1 MASHAPLDDWS
12 PLDPTQRA
20 AQVLGLREW
29 LMQRERRDDLAP
41 RVLDLG
47 CGDGCVIE
55 SLLAGGGAF
64 LGLDADARA
73 RRAAR
78 RRLRG
83 RRHVEIIDAD
93 FLDPEHAARWPGPF
107 DLALCLGHTLMLVID
122 DDEARGLFERLAAR
136 LRAGGAFAMDDFPDE
151 LQALVACGAW
161 QTGLSEDGSC
171 QMILDAARRLV
182 ALRYGEEI
190 DESCETFRPGER
202 LHRLWTM
209 EELEALAGASGLR
222 PPRRDPAHH
231 LIWFDRS

>member
-1 MASHAPLDDWS
+1 MAIDPPLDDWS
-12 PLDPTQRA
+12 PLDPTQRR

-29 LMQRERRDDLAP
+29 LANRRRPGDDPA

-47 CGDGCVIE
+47 CGDGSVIE
-55 SLLAGGGAF
+55 PLLGARRSF

-73 RRAAR
+73 RKAAR

-83 RRHVEIIDAD
+83 RGDVEILDAD
-93 FLDPEHAARWPGPF
+93 FTDPEHAARWSGPF

-122 DDEARGLFERLAAR
+122 EGSARGLFERLAAR
-136 LRAGGAFAMDDFPDE
+136 LRAGGAFVIDDFPDE

-171 QMILDAARRLV
+171 QMILDAPRRLV
-182 ALRYGEEI
+182 ALRYGPEI
-190 DESCETFRPGER
+190 DESCPTFKAEDR
-202 LHRLWTM
+202 LHRLWTL
-209 EELEALAGASGLR
+209 EELDALAAASGLR
-222 PPRRDPAHH
+222 PSRRDAVHH